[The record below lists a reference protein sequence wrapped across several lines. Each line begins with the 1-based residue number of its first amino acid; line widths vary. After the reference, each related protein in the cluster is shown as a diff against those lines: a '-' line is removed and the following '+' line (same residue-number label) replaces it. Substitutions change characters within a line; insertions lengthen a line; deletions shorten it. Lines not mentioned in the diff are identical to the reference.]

1 MKMFFQYNWQVRDE
15 WMEWCTQLA
24 PEELLRE
31 RTGGAG
37 TILYTLFHIADV
49 EYSWLRGVQGKPDIS
64 VPYEAYKTLD
74 KVRELSDAWRAEL
87 RDFIES
93 WSDEMEYEPVK
104 VEWDDEVHTKGELL
118 RHVIAHEIHHM
129 GQLSVW
135 AREVGI
141 TPVSA
146 NVIGRGLAQRER

>member
-15 WMEWCTQLA
+15 WMEWCKQL
-24 PEELLRE
+24 PPDELLRE

-49 EYSWLRGVQGKPDIS
+49 EYSWLRGVQGKPDIQ
-64 VPYEAYKTLD
+64 VAYETHKSLE
-74 KVRELSDAWRAEL
+74 KVTALSDAWRIEL
-87 RDFIES
+87 RDFIEN
-93 WSDEMEYEPVK
+93 WSDEMENESVK
-104 VEWDDEVHTKGELL
+104 VAWDDEVYTKGELL

-135 AREVGI
+135 ARELGI
-141 TPVSA
+141 APVSA
-146 NVIGRGLAQRER
+146 NVIGRGLARS

>member
-15 WMEWCTQLA
+15 WMQWCKQLS
-24 PEELLRE
+24 PDELLRE

-49 EYSWLRGVQGKPDIS
+49 EYSWLRGVQGKPDIQES
-64 VPYEAYKTLD
+64 YEDYKSLE
-74 KVRELSDAWRAEL
+74 KVKELSDAWRIEL
-87 RDFIES
+87 RDFIEY
-93 WSDEMEYEPVK
+93 WSDEMENESVK
-104 VEWDDEVHTKGELL
+104 VAWDDEAYTKGELL

-129 GQLSVW
+129 GQLSIW
-135 AREVGI
+135 ARELGI

-146 NVIGRGLAQRER
+146 NVIGRGIARR

>member
-15 WMEWCTQLA
+15 WMEWCKQLT

-49 EYSWLRGVQGKPDIS
+49 EYSWLRGVQGKPDIQVS
-64 VPYEAYKTLD
+64 YEDYKSLE
-74 KVRELSDAWRAEL
+74 KVKELSDAWRVEL
-87 RDFIES
+87 RDFIEN
-93 WSDEMEYEPVK
+93 WSDEMENESVK
-104 VEWDDEVHTKGELL
+104 VAWDDEVYTKGELL

-135 AREVGI
+135 ARELGI

-146 NVIGRGLAQRER
+146 NVIGRGLTRR

>member
-15 WMEWCTQLA
+15 WMQWCKQLS
-24 PEELLRE
+24 PDELLRE

-49 EYSWLRGVQGKPDIS
+49 EYSWLRGVQGKPDIQES
-64 VPYEAYKTLD
+64 YEDYKSLE
-74 KVRELSDAWRAEL
+74 KVKELSDAWRIEL
-87 RDFIES
+87 RDFIEY
-93 WSDEMEYEPVK
+93 WSDEMENESVK
-104 VEWDDEVHTKGELL
+104 VAWDDEVYTKGELL

-129 GQLSVW
+129 GQLSIW
-135 AREVGI
+135 ARELGI

-146 NVIGRGLAQRER
+146 NVIGRGIARR

>member
-15 WMEWCTQLA
+15 WMEWCKQLT

-49 EYSWLRGVQGKPDIS
+49 EYSWIRGVQGKPDIQ
-64 VPYEAYKTLD
+64 VAYEANKTLQ
-74 KVRELSDAWRAEL
+74 KVKELSDTWRVEL
-87 RDFIES
+87 RDFIEN
-93 WSDEMEYEPVK
+93 WSDERENESVK
-104 VEWDDEVHTKGELL
+104 VAWDDEVYTKGELL

-135 AREVGI
+135 ARELGI
-141 TPVSA
+141 APVSA
-146 NVIGRGLAQRER
+146 NVIGRGLARR

>member
-15 WMEWCTQLA
+15 WMEWCKQLP

-49 EYSWLRGVQGKPDIS
+49 EYSWLRGVQGKPDIQVS
-64 VPYEAYKTLD
+64 YEDYRSLE
-74 KVRELSDAWRAEL
+74 KVKVLSDTWRVEL
-87 RDFIES
+87 RDFIEN
-93 WSDEMEYEPVK
+93 WSEEMENESVK
-104 VEWDDEVHTKGELL
+104 VAWDDEVYTKGELL

-129 GQLSVW
+129 GQLSIW
-135 AREVGI
+135 ARELGI
-141 TPVSA
+141 APVSA
-146 NVIGRGLAQRER
+146 NVIGRGLAHR